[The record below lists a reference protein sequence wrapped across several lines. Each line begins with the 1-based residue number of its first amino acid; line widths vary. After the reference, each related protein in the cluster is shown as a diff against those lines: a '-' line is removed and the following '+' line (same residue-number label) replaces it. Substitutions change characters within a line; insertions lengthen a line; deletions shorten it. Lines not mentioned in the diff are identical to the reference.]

1 MGIRN
6 HNHHNS
12 QFRRRPLTAAEFVPP
27 LSKIDPIY
35 KEEEDTYR
43 VSVYSVRCAVTMH
56 ACCIQGWFDKTPMG
70 KKRLKAIK
78 GDDDDG
84 GGKGKGKEKV
94 VVVVVINLVVLM
106 LGLYDNGVRFY
117 TLSYQIVFVLP

>member
-56 ACCIQGWFDKTPMG
+56 ACCIQGWVG
-70 KKRLKAIK
+70 KKRLKA
-78 GDDDDG
+78 GDDDKQQRGTVDERESGESG
-84 GGKGKGKEKV
+84 GGNKSCC
-94 VVVVVINLVVLM
+94 INAWLV
-106 LGLYDNGVRFY
+106 
-117 TLSYQIVFVLP
+117 

>member
-84 GGKGKGKEKV
+84 GGK
-94 VVVVVINLVVLM
+94 
-106 LGLYDNGVRFY
+106 
-117 TLSYQIVFVLP
+117 S

>member
-70 KKRLKAIK
+70 KKRLKAT
-78 GDDDDG
+78 
-84 GGKGKGKEKV
+84 KETGASKEATEL
-94 VVVVVINLVVLM
+94 LVLITQLCM
-106 LGLYDNGVRFY
+106 QTGHITVRGSL
-117 TLSYQIVFVLP
+117 LSFVQS

>member
-35 KEEEDTYR
+35 KEEEDTGQSEWI
-43 VSVYSVRCAVTMH
+43 VSGVVTMH
-56 ACCIQGWFDKTPMG
+56 AC
-70 KKRLKAIK
+70 
-78 GDDDDG
+78 
-84 GGKGKGKEKV
+84 
-94 VVVVVINLVVLM
+94 
-106 LGLYDNGVRFY
+106 
-117 TLSYQIVFVLP
+117 